1 MEKPIIQKS
10 ANWDHSTHIRTRV
23 LHDHYREIPILL
35 RPYGLWNKL
44 YIKPLYVDSNYLTL
58 FKLFQ
63 CSGICR
69 SQYYLSFYLQIYWKA
84 TDNIQF
90 DNGTVVRFRTNII
103 DQCDSS
109 KFVEMCGDT

>member
-1 MEKPIIQKS
+1 MVEPIPQKS
-10 ANWDHSTHIRTRV
+10 ANLDQNTQSDTRV
-23 LHDHYREIPILL
+23 LHGHCREIPILI
-35 RPYGLWNKL
+35 RPYGLRNKL
-44 YIKPLYVDSNYLTL
+44 CINPLYVDSKYLIL

-63 CSGICR
+63 CSGIFRCLH
-69 SQYYLSFYLQIYWKA
+69 YLLFYLQIYWKA

-90 DNGTVVRFRTNII
+90 DNGTVVRFRKYII